1 MEILISLKHRFLLG
15 KTGLP
20 RGQTP
25 RKAPKAP
32 KPKNDIPP
40 FRSRVVSVFD
50 TFMYIKMM
58 SSAETAI
65 GVTKKGPRRNPAHD
79 LTGKTQCSVNP
90 CCWSISFYTVWRHR
104 RFEDADGRL
113 EIGIGKGL
121 KPPEPLSGTLFGEY
135 IYIYEKSMKNT

>member
-1 MEILISLKHRFLLG
+1 MEILISLKHQFLLG

-20 RGQTP
+20 RGQTA

-65 GVTKKGPRRNPAHD
+65 GVTKKGPREKWNGD
-79 LTGKTQCSVNP
+79 LTGKIQCSVNP
-90 CCWSISFYTVWRHR
+90 CCWSISFYTVWRDR
-104 RFEDADGRL
+104 AFEPADGRL
-113 EIGIGKGL
+113 EISIGKD
-121 KPPEPLSGTLFGEY
+121 
-135 IYIYEKSMKNT
+135 

>member
-20 RGQTP
+20 RGQTA
-25 RKAPKAP
+25 RKAPEAP

-40 FRSRVVSVFD
+40 FRSRVVSLFD

-58 SSAETAI
+58 LSAETAI

-90 CCWSISFYTVWRHR
+90 CCWSISFYTVWRDR
-104 RFEDADGRL
+104 VEGFADGRL
-113 EIGIGKGL
+113 EIGIGKG
-121 KPPEPLSGTLFGEY
+121 
-135 IYIYEKSMKNT
+135 

>member
-25 RKAPKAP
+25 RKAPNAP
-32 KPKNDIPP
+32 KPKNNIPP
-40 FRSRVVSVFD
+40 IRSRVVSVFD

-58 SSAETAI
+58 LSAETAI
-65 GVTKKGPRRNPAHD
+65 GVTEKGPRKKPGHD

-90 CCWSISFYTVWRHR
+90 CCWSISFYTVWRGR
-104 RFEDADGRL
+104 AFGPTIGRL
-113 EIGIGKGL
+113 EIGIGKG
-121 KPPEPLSGTLFGEY
+121 KKAARTLIAERCLGKYRENM
-135 IYIYEKSMKNT
+135 IK